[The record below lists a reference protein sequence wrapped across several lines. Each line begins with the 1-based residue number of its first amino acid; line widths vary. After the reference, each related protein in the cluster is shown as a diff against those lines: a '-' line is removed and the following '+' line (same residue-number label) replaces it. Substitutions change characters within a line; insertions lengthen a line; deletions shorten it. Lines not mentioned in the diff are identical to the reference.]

1 MNYSEPIDPYT
12 GMTKNEKKIAVILHV
27 LMYISA
33 VIFCIFVCSLFSGCK
48 SVEYVPVI
56 EHHTDTLRQY
66 LSIHDSIYIKD
77 STTVTEKGDTVK
89 IEKWHTKYVEK
100 QVHDTTYVAKHDTI
114 PQPYPVE
121 KKVEKHLTVWQS
133 FRMVLGTIA
142 LITLVLYVIAIIV
155 KKRFL

>member
-33 VIFCIFVCSLFSGCK
+33 VILCVFICALFSGCK

-77 STTVTEKGDTVK
+77 STNVTEKGDTVK

-100 QVHDTTYVAKHDTI
+100 QVHDTTYVSKHDTI

-121 KKVEKHLTVWQS
+121 KKVEKPLTIWQS

-142 LITLVLYVIAIIV
+142 LIALVLYVIVIIA